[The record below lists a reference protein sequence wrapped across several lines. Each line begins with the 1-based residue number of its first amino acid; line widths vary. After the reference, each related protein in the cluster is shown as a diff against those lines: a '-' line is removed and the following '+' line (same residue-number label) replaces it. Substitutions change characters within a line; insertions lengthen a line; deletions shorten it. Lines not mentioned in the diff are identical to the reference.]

1 MSTNHLDKYAT
12 KLILGIILV
21 TAGVFLAMY
30 IAVNSLM
37 QNEWYLWALLVA
49 LFMNAGLIFLCKAFV
64 HKMKADLIRKQKNSE
79 QHKTFIADSE
89 D

>member
-21 TAGVFLAMY
+21 TAGVFQAMY

-37 QNEWYLWALLVA
+37 QNEWYIWAFLVA
-49 LFMNAGLIFLCKAFV
+49 VLMNTGLIFLCKAFV
-64 HKMKADLIRKQKNSE
+64 HKMKADLIRKQKHHD
-79 QHKTFIADSE
+79 QHKNFIADKNE
-89 D
+89 